1 VLDPALLRAGRFDR
15 QVLVDKPDFE
25 GRVEILKVHIKKIK
39 AANDVN
45 LKEIAK
51 MTAGLA
57 GADLAN
63 IINEAALL
71 AGRKGKKEVNQDD
84 FVEAVERQI
93 AGLEKK
99 SRRLNE
105 KDKKI
110 VAYHESGH
118 AIIAEVTPEAR
129 KVKKVSIVPRGLA
142 ALGYTLNLPEEDK
155 YLMQKEELIAEV
167 DTLLGGR
174 AAEEVFIGKIST
186 GAGNDLERA
195 TDIIKSMV
203 MIYGM
208 SDVAGLM
215 VLEKQSNKFLGGGFA
230 QSRDYSEKLQEEVD
244 EFIKNTLNQRYKHV
258 KNILKKYSSVIEKM
272 VEELY
277 EKEVIEGKRVR
288 ELIKEFESKESN
300 ENGNNS

>member
-1 VLDPALLRAGRFDR
+1 
-15 QVLVDKPDFE
+15 
-25 GRVEILKVHIKKIK
+25 VHVKKIK
-39 AANDVN
+39 IADDVN
-45 LKEIAK
+45 LEEIAK

-63 IINEAALL
+63 IVNEAALL
-71 AGRKGKKEVNQDD
+71 AGRKNKKAVTQED

-93 AGLEKK
+93 AGLEKR

-118 AIIAEVTPEAR
+118 AVVAEVTPEAR

-155 YLMQKEELIAEV
+155 YLMQKEELIAEI

-174 AAEEVFIGKIST
+174 AAEEIFIGKIST

-195 TDIIKSMV
+195 TDIVKSMV

-208 SDVAGLM
+208 SEVAGLM
-215 VLEKQSNKFLGGGFA
+215 VLEKQTNRFLGGFS
-230 QSRDYSEKLQEEVD
+230 QSKEYSEKLQEEID
-244 EFIKNTLNQRYKHV
+244 TYIKSFLEERYKHV
-258 KNILKKYSSVIEKM
+258 KNILRKYTPVIEKM
-272 VEELY
+272 VEELF
-277 EKEVIEGKRVR
+277 EKEVIEGERVR
-288 ELIKEFESKESN
+288 ELIKEFEGKED